1 MRGRIIAYHCIGMLK
16 IYLHPFPKA
25 TQIVLGGLLLLG
37 SFPQR
42 VQGQT
47 NLNARIETLEEVKK
61 ETDEMFELI
70 NAANAQIQTNSN
82 EAIRKLEESL
92 RKAYALKNE
101 RGEAF
106 TYQSL
111 GAVYVKISRFEEAI
125 SYYQKAQKLFK
136 RLQEDKAYY
145 LVTQQLAKALE
156 SAGRVKEAAKEYERY
171 MSLALDKGNSVDV
184 NKTKEDLARVYFN
197 AGKYEES
204 AGLYRQLVAINEG
217 RADTARMV
225 SLYKYLGK
233 AYAGQ
238 KDTVLA
244 MKYLQKAASLS
255 DHTVKSAERADNYQ
269 EVSRGYNEVGDYKNS
284 IEYEK
289 KAYSLNKKSGR
300 RDAKLLSN
308 TMNLGN
314 DYLLMDRATE
324 AIPFLEESIDLAKD
338 LGQIKESGE
347 AYKALSTA
355 YAQKGEMEKARLN
368 FEAYVRMKES
378 VLEKRE
384 QEIESRST
392 MGAGFADKEKQI
404 ALLVE
409 GKELDEKRI
418 ALLEESKNLEAKKL
432 ANQRQVNYILSAVAV
447 LLLVGLVF
455 LVRST
460 RQKQVA
466 NKLMAIRSLQSQ
478 MNPHFIFNS
487 LNSVNSFI
495 SENDER
501 SANKYLSEFARL
513 MRQVLNHSKK
523 DFVSLEDELDV
534 LSRYLKLEHLRFRD
548 KFDYSFVID
557 EQIEADQLLIP
568 PMLVQPFI
576 ENSVWH
582 GLRYKEGKGNLKVEF
597 SQSEKELIVLIEDDG
612 IGIEA
617 SKRLKTKN
625 QRLGKS
631 TGIRSTQER
640 LKLLNEVHETRI
652 DSEIGP
658 ILADGTGTRVRLK
671 MRKMYTNKEVAEK
684 V

>member
-1 MRGRIIAYHCIGMLK
+1 ML
-16 IYLHPFPKA
+16 I
-25 TQIVLGGLLLLG
+25 IVLAMVRISTHNRLKYRWTRVSSLLTLLCI
-37 SFPQR
+37 STLVFSQA
-42 VQGQT
+42 
-47 NLNARIETLEEVKK
+47 NLNSQIENLEQAKE
-61 ETDEMFELI
+61 ETDAMFELI
-70 NAANAQIQTNSN
+70 NSANEQIHSNSN
-82 EAIRKLEESL
+82 AAIQNLEESL
-92 RKAYALKNE
+92 RIAYALKNE

-111 GAVYVKISRFEEAI
+111 GTVYMERFKFQEAI
-125 SYYQKAQKLFK
+125 SYYEKAQSLFRKLG
-136 RLQEDKAYY
+136 EDKAYY
-145 LVTQQLAKALE
+145 LVTQQLGNAYE
-156 SAGRVKEAAKEYERY
+156 SAGHFKKAAREYEKY
-171 MSLALDKGNSVDV
+171 SNLAIEKGIASDV

-197 AGKYEES
+197 SGNYDKS
-204 AGLYRQLVAINEG
+204 VNLYRQLLVLNEG
-217 RADTARMV
+217 SSDTTKLV

-238 KDTVLA
+238 KDTTMA
-244 MKYLQKAASLS
+244 MKYLRQAAVLS
-255 DHTVKSAERADNYQ
+255 DNSQIGQARADNWQ
-269 EVSRGYNEVGDYKNS
+269 EVSRGYNYAGDYKNS

-289 KAYSLNKKSGR
+289 KAYSLNKKSGK
-300 RDAKLLSN
+300 RDARLLSN

-314 DYLLMDRATE
+314 DYLLMDNATE
-324 AIPFLEESIDLAKD
+324 AIPFLEESVDLAKD
-338 LGQIKESGE
+338 LGQLEESGE
-347 AYKALSTA
+347 AYKALSSA

-368 FEAYVRMKES
+368 FDAYVKMKES
-378 VLEKRE
+378 ILDKRE
-384 QEIESRST
+384 KEIQE
-392 MGAGFADKEKQI
+392 MGKDGDGFMEKEEQI

-418 ALLEESKNLEAKKL
+418 ALLEESKDLEAEKL
-432 ANQRQVNYILSAVAV
+432 ANQQQANYIISGVAI
-447 LLLVGLVF
+447 LLLIGVVL

-460 RQKQVA
+460 RQKQLA

-501 SANKYLSEFARL
+501 SANRYLSEFARL

-548 KFDYSFVID
+548 KFDYSFIVD
-557 EQIEADQLLIP
+557 ERIESDQLMIP

-582 GLRYKEGKGNLKVEF
+582 GLRYKDGKGHLRVEF
-597 SQSEKELIVLIEDDG
+597 SQTDDELLILIEDDG

-617 SKRLKTKN
+617 SKALKTKN
-625 QRLGKS
+625 QKQGKS
-631 TGIRSTQER
+631 TGIRSTTER
-640 LKLLNEVHETRI
+640 LKLLNEVHETQI

-658 ILADGTGTRVRLK
+658 SLADGTGTRVRLK
-671 MRKMYTNKEVAEK
+671 MRKMYTNKEVVEK